1 MTTSAK
7 KLASFFLLIAVA
19 FSGSI
24 RQIIPIKI
32 MYPNANH
39 AKKLGFSFELES
51 GLPKERYL
59 KIVPPSSLSF
69 SPNEVYYGTVEEAI
83 INNTEL
89 TKGELTISSG
99 SWYIR
104 FGSDS
109 VFMDLAAGS
118 QYGVWVSSTNPITE
132 AITFGP
138 FKLYTV
144 STIDAN

>member
-1 MTTSAK
+1 
-7 KLASFFLLIAVA
+7 
-19 FSGSI
+19 
-24 RQIIPIKI
+24 

-51 GLPKERYL
+51 GLPKEKYL